1 MTDAAALQTSRPW
14 VKIAGCI
21 SSRGVG
27 VCANHA
33 QPCEEVGIVRR
44 ALTLLLTC
52 LALGLGSL
60 AALGAA
66 PQQERPP
73 RPPGEERPP
82 QPFFQDFYSGQASVQ
97 GQPAPEGA
105 LLVACVS
112 GCVSGFQTP
121 AVAIAEGGQYSALE
135 VNPGDESF
143 IGGEITFFLVNELGF
158 VQAEETR
165 VFVGIFDFY
174 TQDLTFSGLPAAPP
188 EPTPTP
194 TPTATPMPPPTPTAA
209 LPAPGDP
216 GVTAIPRLA
225 LIVGVAAV
233 AGGAGLLLLARRR
246 VGRGG

>member
-1 MTDAAALQTSRPW
+1 M
-14 VKIAGCI
+14 
-21 SSRGVG
+21 
-27 VCANHA
+27 
-33 QPCEEVGIVRR
+33 RR
-44 ALTLLLTC
+44 ALTLLLMC

-105 LLVACVS
+105 LLVACVG

-121 AVAIAEGGQYSALE
+121 AVAIAEGGQYSVLE
-135 VNPGDESF
+135 VNPGHESF

-174 TQDLTFSGLPAAPP
+174 TQDLTFSGLPAAPAAPP

-194 TPTATPMPPPTPTAA
+194 TPTATPVPPPTPTAA